1 MIKIDVYIYNY
12 STFNIYIILV
22 ISNSLLRV
30 LLNIS
35 KCFFDEPKEFKL
47 LANDKVR
54 EIFFS

>member
-1 MIKIDVYIYNY
+1 MYDY
-12 STFNIYIILV
+12 STFKIYKTLV
-22 ISNSLLRV
+22 ISNNLLMV

-35 KCFFDEPKEFKL
+35 KCFFHEPKEFRL